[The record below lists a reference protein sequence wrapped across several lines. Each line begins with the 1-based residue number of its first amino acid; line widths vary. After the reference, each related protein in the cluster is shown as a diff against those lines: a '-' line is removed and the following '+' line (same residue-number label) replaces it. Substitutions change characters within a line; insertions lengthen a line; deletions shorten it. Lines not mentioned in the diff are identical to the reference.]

1 MSSPVAA
8 SHESARTAL
17 AKLLEPGSPV
27 MDVAERFAAGGR
39 VLYLVGG
46 AVRDAFSDRSLS
58 TRELDLATDA
68 PPPETRALLEGVA
81 SALWR
86 QGEPFGTIG
95 AEVGGVRLEITTF
108 RTERY
113 VPDSRH
119 PEVAFGTDVTT
130 DLSRR
135 DFTINAVAI
144 KLPERKLIDPFG
156 GLADLRDRVIKTPGD
171 PRSSLLDDPLRI
183 LRAFRFISQL
193 ASKTDGRV
201 LRFDIDE
208 GLLDAAAQL
217 RDRLLT
223 VSAER
228 VRDELAKLLVGSAP
242 AQALGLADRAGV
254 VELILPEVA
263 KLKLEQDPVHRHKDV
278 WLHTLAVLEQTEP
291 DEVLRL
297 AALLHDIGKP
307 QTRRIGPEGVT
318 FHFHEVVGAD
328 AAARRLRALRWPK
341 RVVDEVRTL
350 IRLHHRFHTY
360 RLGWSDAAVRR
371 YARDAGPLLKKLNA
385 LVRAD
390 CTTRNR
396 EKALRLQARM
406 DELEARIGRLA
417 QQEELERI
425 RPELD
430 GHAVMSH
437 LGVPPGP
444 FVGEALEYLLEIR
457 LEEGLIGRSEALKR
471 LEEWARDR
479 LGDRADNRGDRLGD
493 RADNPR
499 GVEFPHE

>member
-1 MSSPVAA
+1 MSPFIAA
-8 SHESARTAL
+8 SDESARMAL
-17 AKLLEPGSPV
+17 AKLLEEGSPV
-27 MDVAERFAAGGR
+27 IEVAERFASGGHA
-39 VLYLVGG
+39 LYLVGG
-46 AVRDAFSDRSLS
+46 AVRDAFSDRSS
-58 TRELDLATDA
+58 RTGELDLATDA
-68 PPPETRALLEGVA
+68 PPQETRALLEGMA

-113 VPDSRH
+113 APGSRH
-119 PEVAFGTDVTT
+119 PEVGFGTDIAT
-130 DLSRR
+130 DLARR

-144 KLPERKLIDPFG
+144 KLPERELIDPFG
-156 GLADLRDRVIKTPGD
+156 GLADLRARVIKTPGD
-171 PRSSLLDDPLRI
+171 SRSSLVDDPLRI
-183 LRAFRFISQL
+183 LRAFRFVSQL
-193 ASKTDGRV
+193 AQRIDGRG

-208 GLLDAAAQL
+208 PLIEAITEL
-217 RDRLLT
+217 RQRLLT

-228 VRDELAKLLVGSAP
+228 VRDELAKLLVGNAP
-242 AQALGLADRAGV
+242 AQALLLADGAGV

-263 KLKLEQDPVHRHKDV
+263 DLKLEQDPVHRHKDV
-278 WLHTLAVLEQTEP
+278 WLHTLAVVEQTEP

-307 QTRRIGPEGVT
+307 RTRRIGPEGVT
-318 FHFHEVVGAD
+318 FHFHEVVGAE
-328 AAARRLRALRWPK
+328 AAARRLRALRWPN
-341 RVVDEVRTL
+341 RVVDEVSDL

-371 YARDAGPLLKKLNA
+371 YARDAGPLLHRLNA

-396 EKALRLQARM
+396 DKALRLQTRM
-406 DELEARIGRLA
+406 DELEARIEQLS
-417 QQEELERI
+417 QQEELARI

-430 GHAVMSH
+430 GHVVMSH

-444 FVGEALEYLLEIR
+444 IVGEALEYLLEVR
-457 LEEGLIGRSEALKR
+457 LEEGPIGRSEALKR
-471 LEEWARDR
+471 LDEWAH
-479 LGDRADNRGDRLGD
+479 ARGMEP
-493 RADNPR
+493 PR
-499 GVEFPHE
+499 E